1 MKLKRS
7 IAGLVAGLICGLAAL
22 AADSGAEYQKAVTL
36 ERAGKL
42 DEAIKRYQSVAK
54 EFAPDRA
61 LAAKALMAAAHCYE
75 LLGQDKQANA
85 VKLYEQVAR
94 DFGDQRQPVEAARA
108 KLASLRQGDRAAEAA
123 TMRARRIE
131 LPVRGVTQ
139 DGQHLLPFD
148 DRGTITLSDVA
159 GTNKRII
166 FKGKLGE
173 NVSAHPSRDYS
184 MFLLFIHQSNT
195 PVSLALI
202 KADGTGYREI
212 GSLEG
217 QLLISSRP
225 TFSWDNRYVLIGE
238 QLPDG
243 SSRLL
248 RITVAD
254 GQRLEVLPRTK
265 TAISNASFSPDGRF
279 IAYAEGTGG
288 SSKVFVLA
296 SQGGESRLISS
307 ESSFVDWTRDGRYL
321 AINSGGPDSRALY
334 LLPVKDGQAAGEL
347 VFIRDGSIFD
357 LDRLRCL

>member
-1 MKLKRS
+1 MKLK
-7 IAGLVAGLICGLAAL
+7 ILLTGLIAGLICGLAAL

-42 DEAIKRYQSVAK
+42 DDAIKLYQSVAK

-131 LPVRGVTQ
+131 LPAGSFTA
-139 DGQHLLPFD
+139 DGQHVLFP
-148 DRGTITLSDVA
+148 DRSAGTITLSDVA

-166 FKGKLGE
+166 FKGKPGE
-173 NVSAHPSRDYS
+173 FVAPVPSRDYS
-184 MFLLFIHQSNT
+184 MVLLLFIPQSNT
-195 PVSLALI
+195 PQSLAVI

-217 QLLISSRP
+217 TGDFPNLF
-225 TFSWDNRYVLIGE
+225 T
-238 QLPDG
+238 
-243 SSRLL
+243 
-248 RITVAD
+248 
-254 GQRLEVLPRTK
+254 GQSLC
-265 TAISNASFSPDGRF
+265 SD
-279 IAYAEGTGG
+279 
-288 SSKVFVLA
+288 
-296 SQGGESRLISS
+296 
-307 ESSFVDWTRDGRYL
+307 
-321 AINSGGPDSRALY
+321 
-334 LLPVKDGQAAGEL
+334 
-347 VFIRDGSIFD
+347 
-357 LDRLRCL
+357 